1 VALAL
6 HELQKVCEPGTKPF
20 GVTAKAYLALTAV
33 APNLSPK
40 LKDLAERTL
49 GRGRATSRQLRQ
61 PTPSSAILVWQG
73 TIDSPSD
80 IVRVQI
86 PIPKE
91 WLAHAKQPHLRLVLS
106 WDSPVNAAV
115 HHIWASRKVN
125 AQLRAGPDT
134 EALRSSRT
142 GHNSYPLVD
151 RLYDLKRLPANVK
164 PLDDLWLLELSYN
177 IIADQYPAIDFSPIQ
192 RVAFAAELFDQDEKP
207 VSPQPAIQALPIATT
222 MQRLS
227 VTAVPIRNLVAI
239 KSRV

>member
-1 VALAL
+1 MTL
-6 HELQKVCEPGTKPF
+6 HELQKVCEPGTRPF

-33 APNLSPK
+33 APSLSPK

-49 GRGRATSRQLRQ
+49 GRGRATIRQLRQ
-61 PTPSSAILVWQG
+61 PSPNSAILVWQG
-73 TIDSPSD
+73 TIESPSD
-80 IVRVQI
+80 IMRVQI

-115 HHIWASRKVN
+115 HHVWASRKVN
-125 AQLRAGPDT
+125 AQLRVGPDM
-134 EALRSSRT
+134 EALRSIRT
-142 GHNSYPLVD
+142 GHNSYPLVEK
-151 RLYDLKRLPANVK
+151 LYDLRRLPGNIK
-164 PLDDLWLLELSYN
+164 PAEDLWLLEISYS
-177 IIADQYPAIDFSPIQ
+177 IIADQYPAIDFSPLQ
-192 RVAFAAELFDQDEKP
+192 RVAFAAELLDQDEKP
-207 VSPQPAIQALPIATT
+207 VSPQPAIQALSIATT